1 MFTSAQAP
9 SPHPSSRFAGRG
21 GCGFGLLRAL
31 LVRRFR
37 ARRGRD
43 RQSGVA
49 LLVTIS
55 ALSLLIALVSQ
66 FSYGTTVDVSQAANA
81 RDEIRAHYL
90 ARSAME
96 LSRLLIKIQ
105 LKFVEPIMAQAQKMM
120 ADALGQDLGI
130 SLRVTDYTGPLLG
143 FFSGNKT
150 DVAMLGGLVGIDT
163 TEAKGLDAV
172 EGRMNAEI
180 TNEDGKIDINCG
192 GGLTPTRTRQITV
205 FRLLSALTMSPRYD
219 LLFSTAD
226 ADGRFVDRV
235 DLARALIDWADT
247 DEQTFSIDANS
258 VGAEDYRYDQRAD
271 PYLAHNNSY
280 DTVGETALV
289 HGMTADFSEA
299 FLPYLTTYA
308 SDPDATKGCRIN
320 LASIKGDCT
329 PLIVGL
335 VRAALIPDPTKPPE
349 DLSILD
355 DERIYPLAS
364 VLCERGAAVGFD
376 NVDTVVKVLT
386 DPAGSLS
393 KDDPRFQMMQNMSG
407 ITISK
412 AQLDQVAYV
421 GPPRVYRVVATGE
434 SGKVKKRITAIL
446 DTARSLANPVTNDP
460 ASEKA
465 GGVMQYWREE

>member
-1 MFTSAQAP
+1 MRT
-9 SPHPSSRFAGRG
+9 
-21 GCGFGLLRAL
+21 AL
-31 LVRRFR
+31 GRRFR
-37 ARRGRD
+37 DRGRRD
-43 RQSGVA
+43 GQSGVA

-55 ALSLLIALVSQ
+55 ALSLLIALVAQ

-105 LKFVEPIMAQAQKMM
+105 LKFVEPIMAQAQKMLAAM
-120 ADALGQDLGI
+120 NEGQDLGI

-150 DVAMLGGLVGIDT
+150 DVAMLGSMVGIDT
-163 TEAKGLDAV
+163 AEAKGLKIV
-172 EGRMNAEI
+172 PGSMNAEI
-180 TNEDGKIDINCG
+180 TNEDGKIDLNCG
-192 GGLTPTRTRQITV
+192 AGPAPTRARQMVI

-219 LLFSTAD
+219 LLFSTPD

-235 DLARALIDWADT
+235 DLARALMDWSDG
-247 DEQTFSIDANS
+247 DEQMFSVDANS
-258 VGAEDYRYDQRAD
+258 AGPEDYRYDQRAD
-271 PYLAHNNSY
+271 PYLAHNNYY
-280 DTVGETALV
+280 DTIGETGLV
-289 HGMTADFSEA
+289 RGMNASFTEA
-299 FLPYLTTYA
+299 FQAYFTTYA
-308 SDPDATKGCRIN
+308 SDQDCKVN
-320 LASIKGDCT
+320 LASMKGDCT

-335 VRAALIPDPTKPPE
+335 VRAALIPDPTKPP
-349 DLSILD
+349 DDISILD
-355 DERIYPLAS
+355 DNRLYPLAS

-376 NVDTVVKVLT
+376 NLDTVIKVLS

-393 KDDPRFQMMQNMSG
+393 KDDPRFQMMQNLTG
-407 ITISK
+407 VTISK
-412 AQLDQVAYV
+412 AQLQQVAYV

-446 DTARSLANPVTNDP
+446 DTARSLDNPVTNDA

-465 GGVMQYWREE
+465 AGVIQYWREE